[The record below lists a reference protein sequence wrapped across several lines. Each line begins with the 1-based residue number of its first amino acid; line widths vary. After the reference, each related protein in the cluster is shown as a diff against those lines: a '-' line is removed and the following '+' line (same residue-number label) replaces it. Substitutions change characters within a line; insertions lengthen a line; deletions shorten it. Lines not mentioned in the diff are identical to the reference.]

1 MWYFLDIIVA
11 MDGSSDASDQE
22 KFISDHYEPKS
33 ATVTASLGDKTRLAY
48 SVKKKGNEFQIK
60 RFPDNGEQ
68 ATFRLVSYNN
78 GNENGDRGVE
88 FASVT
93 AADEGFYT
101 SRKSDNEKH
110 YDSYRRLIVRG
121 VSTEFKFFY

>member
-1 MWYFLDIIVA
+1 MFLTKKIL
-11 MDGSSDASDQE
+11 SDY
-22 KFISDHYEPKS
+22 YESRYP
-33 ATVTASLGDKTRLAY
+33 TVTASIGDRASLAY
-48 SVKKKGNEFQIK
+48 SVKDKGNEFQIK

-78 GNENGDRGVE
+78 GDRGVE

-101 SRKSDNEKH
+101 SSKSGQEPR
-110 YDSYRRLIVRG
+110 YDSYTRLIVRG
-121 VSTEFKFFY
+121 VSTGFFY